1 MVQPSR
7 HGRWINV
14 RPSTY
19 GRQVSALGHVG
30 TAFVTV
36 FPAELPDKTM
46 IATVVLTTRYRRP
59 GLVWLG
65 AATGF
70 TVHVII
76 AVAAGSLFALL
87 PGAVVDVA
95 AAALFAAGAVIL
107 WRTADEPATVDDG
120 TPVPA
125 TGARQVVLASAGLIL
140 VAEWG
145 DLTQLATAGLAA
157 RTGDPLFIGLG
168 ALAALWCVAAL
179 AATGGAALT
188 RVLPV
193 HLLRRIAAVVFLLL
207 AVVSI
212 IDLVR

>member
-1 MVQPSR
+1 M
-7 HGRWINV
+7 
-14 RPSTY
+14 
-19 GRQVSALGHVG
+19 SAFGHVG

-59 GLVWLG
+59 ALVWLG
-65 AATGF
+65 AAAGF
-70 TVHVII
+70 TVHVVV
-76 AVAAGSLFALL
+76 AVAAGRLFALL
-87 PGAVVDVA
+87 PSAVVDVV
-95 AAALFAAGAVIL
+95 AAALFATGAVIL
-107 WRTADEPATVDDG
+107 WRTADEPTTVDDG
-120 TPVPA
+120 TQVPVA
-125 TGARQVVLASAGLIL
+125 RGRQVVAASAALIL

-157 RTGDPLFIGLG
+157 RTADPLFIGLG

-193 HLLRRIAAVVFLLL
+193 HLLRRIAAGVFLLL
-207 AVVSI
+207 AVISI
-212 IDLVR
+212 VELVR

>member
-1 MVQPSR
+1 M
-7 HGRWINV
+7 
-14 RPSTY
+14 
-19 GRQVSALGHVG
+19 SALGHVG

-65 AATGF
+65 AAAGF
-70 TVHVII
+70 TVHVVV
-76 AVAAGSLFALL
+76 AVAAGRLFALL
-87 PGAVVDVA
+87 PSALVDA
-95 AAALFAAGAVIL
+95 AAAVLFAVGAVIL
-107 WRTADEPATVDDG
+107 WRTADEPTSVADG
-120 TPVPA
+120 TPVPMA
-125 TGARQVVLASAGLIL
+125 SARQVVMASAGLIL

-157 RTGDPLFIGLG
+157 RTADPLFIGLG

-188 RVLPV
+188 RVLPL
-193 HLLRRIAAVVFLLL
+193 HLLRRVAAVVFLLL

-212 IDLVR
+212 IELLR

>member
-1 MVQPSR
+1 M
-7 HGRWINV
+7 G
-14 RPSTY
+14 
-19 GRQVSALGHVG
+19 ALSHAG

-46 IATVVLTTRYRRP
+46 IATVVLSTRYRRP

-65 AATGF
+65 AAAGF
-70 TVHVII
+70 TVHVLL
-76 AVAAGSLFALL
+76 AVAAGRLFGLL
-87 PGAVVDVA
+87 PSAVVDIA
-95 AAALFAAGAVIL
+95 ATALFAAGAVIL
-107 WRTADEPATVDDG
+107 WRTADEPASVDAG
-120 TPVPA
+120 APVRA
-125 TGARQVVLASAGLIL
+125 SSNRQIVVASATVIL

-157 RTGDPLFIGLG
+157 RTNDPLFIGLG

-193 HLLRRIAAVVFLLL
+193 HILRRIAAVVFALL

-212 IDLVR
+212 VELVR

>member
-1 MVQPSR
+1 M
-7 HGRWINV
+7 G
-14 RPSTY
+14 
-19 GRQVSALGHVG
+19 ALGHVG

-36 FPAELPDKTM
+36 LPAELPDKTM

-65 AATGF
+65 AAAGF
-70 TVHVII
+70 TVHVIV
-76 AVAAGSLFALL
+76 AVVAGRLFALL
-87 PGAVVDVA
+87 PSTVVDLA

-107 WRTADEPATVDDG
+107 WRTADEQAPVDDG
-120 TPVPA
+120 TPVPVA
-125 TGARQVVLASAGLIL
+125 SARQIVVASAGLIL

-157 RTGDPLFIGLG
+157 RTADPLFVGVG

-179 AATGGAALT
+179 AAMGGAALT

-207 AVVSI
+207 AVLSI
-212 IDLVR
+212 LELVR

>member
-1 MVQPSR
+1 M
-7 HGRWINV
+7 
-14 RPSTY
+14 
-19 GRQVSALGHVG
+19 SALGHVG

-65 AATGF
+65 AAAGF
-70 TVHVII
+70 TVHVVI
-76 AVAAGSLFALL
+76 AVAAGSLFALTGGPRR
-87 PGAVVDVA
+87 PG
-95 AAALFAAGAVIL
+95 AAALFATGAVIL

-120 TPVPA
+120 IPVPVT
-125 TGARQVVLASAGLIL
+125 TGRQVVVASAALIL

-145 DLTQLATAGLAA
+145 DLTQLATAGWQ
-157 RTGDPLFIGLG
+157 RTADPLFIGLG

-212 IDLVR
+212 VELVR